1 MQKKEFSKD
10 NNTDKEYLQRL
21 LQVMKYLDS
30 FCTDHNIKYFA
41 CGGTAIGAVRHKGFI
56 PWDDDIDVF
65 MARPDY
71 EKFLLLR
78 KDLEDTDYEI
88 QDMREAYYPVP
99 YAKFVHK
106 YSSVWECERNPY
118 VYGVYIDILP
128 LDEVGNDRQ
137 RTSEL
142 FRKNKKYSNL
152 FSRSLQNN
160 FCKSE
165 LSRLKRLNITSWVR
179 WIINV
184 FFVKP
189 LASYWRKQVYSI
201 TEQIKAERGD
211 CYMFY
216 GTPYKMEK
224 EIFPKEWFSSQVQVS
239 FENIEIKLPNGWH
252 EYLSKLYGDYM
263 TPPPADKRAT
273 HHNRFFV
280 DLHNRL
286 SVSEIYISMNLRSE

>member
-1 MQKKEFSKD
+1 MQNIESSISY
-10 NNTDKEYLQRL
+10 NTDKEYLTLL
-21 LQVMKYLDS
+21 LQVMKFFDS
-30 FCTDHNIKYFA
+30 FCSNHGLKYFA
-41 CGGTAIGAVRHKGFI
+41 SGGTAIGAVRHKGFI
-56 PWDDDIDVF
+56 PWDDDIDVV
-65 MARPDY
+65 MPRQDY
-71 EKFLLLR
+71 EKFLSLW
-78 KDLEDTDYEI
+78 KELENTDYEI
-88 QDMREAYYPVP
+88 QDMRDANYPVP

-128 LDEVGNDRQ
+128 FDEVGKDLK
-137 RTSEL
+137 RTAKL

-165 LSRLKRLNITSWVR
+165 LSRFKKLSIASWGR

-189 LASYWRKQVYSI
+189 LVSYWRKQVYSI

-224 EIFPKEWFSSQVQVS
+224 EIFPKEWFSTQVRVP
-239 FENIEIKLPNGWH
+239 FEDIEIMLPNGWH
-252 EYLSKLYGDYM
+252 EYLTKLFGDYM
-263 TPPPADKRAT
+263 TPPPANKRTT
-273 HHNRFFV
+273 HHSRFFV

-286 SVSEIYISMNLRSE
+286 SISDIYNT